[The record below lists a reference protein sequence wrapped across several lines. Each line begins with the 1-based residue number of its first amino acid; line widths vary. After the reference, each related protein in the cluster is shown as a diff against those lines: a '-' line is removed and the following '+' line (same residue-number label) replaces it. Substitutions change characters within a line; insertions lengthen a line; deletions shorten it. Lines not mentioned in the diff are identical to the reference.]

1 MDRQPGE
8 GLGTPCAPGRAHGC
22 HQCECREQRDCRQ
35 RDGMLTAPRRGFK
48 EERRS
53 RGRGET
59 RRRGQQGNKCL
70 YHRSSAPARLRWSR
84 APGHMSTRGPGM
96 SPPARGDCA
105 VSSPIMSAADA
116 AAEVTPRG
124 PPRHGTGAPA
134 QGWAPWAARSGHVQ
148 HIQTESSARTTGQ
161 RRLTSKPSDA
171 TRTQRRPDP

>member
-1 MDRQPGE
+1 MHEARRTSVDRQPGE

-35 RDGMLTAPRRGFK
+35 RDGVLTAPRRGFK

-70 YHRSSAPARLRWSR
+70 YHRSSAAARLRWSR

-96 SPPARGDCA
+96 SLPCSRRLCSEQPHHVCSGCGSRSD
-105 VSSPIMSAADA
+105 
-116 AAEVTPRG
+116 TPRPATTWNRG
-124 PPRHGTGAPA
+124 PSTRLGSVGSSVRPRSTHPDRELCTHH
-134 QGWAPWAARSGHVQ
+134 WA
-148 HIQTESSARTTGQ
+148 TSS
-161 RRLTSKPSDA
+161 DF
-171 TRTQRRPDP
+171 